1 MNLAPA
7 GSIRSFQRV
16 DGIASYRVGPRL
28 GRTLAV
34 SSPVHY
40 DEAMVVPELVH
51 LAGPSGRPIGEAA
64 MDQEQWRSGADV
76 FKENRLKFL

>member
-1 MNLAPA
+1 M
-7 GSIRSFQRV
+7 
-16 DGIASYRVGPRL
+16 
-28 GRTLAV
+28 